1 MRERFTIYRALPLC
15 GILALSILVS
25 VGLAMLN
32 QFYIDD
38 ILCICF
44 IDILFW
50 LVLLYEAEF
59 ERKHA
64 KIGAYTET
72 NFTRV
77 FLGVL
82 WCCIIAFLL
91 SSYEAEYFKAFM
103 MLPIVMYAYSNEAIA
118 TSMSIYFCTI
128 FGMITGCSP
137 TELICY
143 IAEVVLII
151 GLCRGFY
158 KKELRFYFALFVLAI
173 SFITPTIF
181 YYWAYK
187 EIQPSNYLF
196 AIANAVI
203 SGLFIIFLFHPKR
216 VETMEEEHIR
226 LSDMISDDF
235 SLVREEKAYSVIEY
249 QHSKKVSR
257 ICYLCA
263 QHLGFDKDLCAAAG
277 FYYRMGRW
285 EGEPFVENGVK
296 KAQKHCFPT
305 ELTVILSEYYGEK
318 KLPSTPESALVHIV
332 DALIKKMELFEK
344 NVGSSK
350 WNREV
355 LIYQTLNEYSS
366 EGLYDESGLTM
377 NQFIKLR
384 DYLTKEE
391 DLL

>member
-1 MRERFTIYRALPLC
+1 MRDRFTIYRALPLA
-15 GILALSILVS
+15 GILGLSFLVS
-25 VGLAMLN
+25 VGLAVLN
-32 QFYIDD
+32 EFYIDD

-44 IDILFW
+44 VDIIFW
-50 LVLLYEAEF
+50 FVFLYEVEF
-59 ERKHA
+59 ERKHG
-64 KIGAYTET
+64 KIGEYTET
-72 NFTRV
+72 NFTRI
-77 FLGVL
+77 FFGVL
-82 WCCIIAFLL
+82 WCCAITFIL

-103 MLPIVMYAYSNEAIA
+103 LLPIIMYAYSNEAIA
-118 TSMSIYFCTI
+118 TSMSIYFCVI
-128 FGMITGCSP
+128 FGVITGCNA

-143 IAEVVLII
+143 ISEVILVI

-158 KKELRFYFALFVLAI
+158 KKELRVYFSLFVLAL

-196 AIANAVI
+196 AIANTAL
-203 SGLFIIFLFHPKR
+203 SSLFIFFLFYKKR
-216 VETMEEEHIR
+216 TETIQEERIR
-226 LSDMISDDF
+226 LADMINDDF
-235 SLVREEKAYSVIEY
+235 PLVREEKAYSMIEY
-249 QHSKKVSR
+249 QHSKRVSK

-318 KLPSTPESALVHIV
+318 KLPSTPESALVHMV

-366 EGLYDESGLTM
+366 EGLYDESKLTM